1 MNWFVWMLKWCNAR
15 KGVLSYRAV
24 CGCLAYHS
32 HTRQEWMTG
41 SFQAKEI
48 ENYGHPHQDSI
59 SLANVHLPQVAV
71 ISHLPPTEVL
81 KKKNTFGILNSHC
94 LWQFYLLF
102 PPLYCHRTTSLKP
115 SYVTD
120 LFSFHQITWASSG
133 TNSATLKMEAV
144 CSSKMAEHLSLHSSE
159 TRRQQSV
166 HMPWKPAN
174 VHQVTRI

>member
-1 MNWFVWMLKWCNAR
+1 MFGLSQPYKAGMDDRIIPSQRNWELRTPTSRW
-15 KGVLSYRAV
+15 Y
-24 CGCLAYHS
+24 
-32 HTRQEWMTG
+32 
-41 SFQAKEI
+41 
-48 ENYGHPHQDSI
+48 I
-59 SLANVHLPQVAV
+59 SGQCP
-71 ISHLPPTEVL
+71 PPTGRSNFTSPTDWGLE
-81 KKKNTFGILNSHC
+81 KKNTFGILNSHC